1 MKKRILVSAC
11 LLGEPCRYDAK
22 SKPCEAVIA
31 LKEDL
36 ELVSVCPEQL
46 GGLPTPRPAAEIKNG
61 RAVRKDGT
69 DVTEFFVSG
78 AIEALKTAKTSG
90 CTVAVLKA
98 KSPSCG
104 KGRIYDGTFSGKLTD
119 GSGFT
124 ASMLAE
130 NGITVLTEDETDRLA
145 SLK

>member
-46 GGLPTPRPAAEIKNG
+46 GGLPTPRPAAEIKDG

-69 DVTEFFVSG
+69 E
-78 AIEALKTAKTSG
+78 KT
-90 CTVAVLKA
+90 
-98 KSPSCG
+98 
-104 KGRIYDGTFSGKLTD
+104 Y
-119 GSGFT
+119 
-124 ASMLAE
+124 
-130 NGITVLTEDETDRLA
+130 NGILGTITT
-145 SLK
+145 